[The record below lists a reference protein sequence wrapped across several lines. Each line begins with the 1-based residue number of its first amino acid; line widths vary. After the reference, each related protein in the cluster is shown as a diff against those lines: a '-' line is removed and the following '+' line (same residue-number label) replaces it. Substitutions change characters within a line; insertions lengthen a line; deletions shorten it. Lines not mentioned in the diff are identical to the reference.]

1 MLGSLESGRS
11 RMSPRPYFL
20 RRLAGRPS
28 SVMFIDRTPV
38 TPKNL
43 REAELLVVAWSVM
56 FGGCFA
62 SLLLIAFFGDR
73 IINVLC
79 RG

>member
-1 MLGSLESGRS
+1 
-11 RMSPRPYFL
+11 MSPRPYFL
-20 RRLAGRPS
+20 RRMSGRAARG
-28 SVMFIDRTPV
+28 VMFIDRTPV
-38 TPKNL
+38 SPNRL
-43 REAELLVVAWSVM
+43 READILMIVWAIL

-62 SLLLIAFFGDR
+62 SLVMVAFFGDG